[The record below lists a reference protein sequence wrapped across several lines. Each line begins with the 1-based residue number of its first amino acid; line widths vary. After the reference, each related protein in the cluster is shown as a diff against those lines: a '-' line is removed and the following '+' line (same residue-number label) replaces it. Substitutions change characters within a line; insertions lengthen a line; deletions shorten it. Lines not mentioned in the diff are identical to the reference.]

1 MIYTIRQIFLD
12 VTMFN
17 GNNNTQLNKEKYFL
31 TMELLKRIH
40 LKINKHITTKLDMK
54 CQKEKRRSGLLLLL
68 IHENTIV
75 TIEFG

>member
-40 LKINKHITTKLDMK
+40 LKINKHITTKLDIK
-54 CQKEKRRSGLLLLL
+54 
-68 IHENTIV
+68 
-75 TIEFG
+75 